1 MDAYI
6 PWYYTAI
13 GLSIITLG
21 FSYAL
26 GKALGVSGSWARLVT
41 RNNDRE
47 VRLAEASFVGNSQLF
62 EDALM
67 AATIREFGEKEVN
80 SFLNSR
86 QKKQSKNEVNKSN
99 EFFKKLPS
107 RVPWSAHFTFL
118 IFLVLGGIVGSM
130 ARGTF
135 SLQFDLG
142 EFHTQMFGGS
152 VLSIIVLLVGGLMVG
167 FGTQLGGGCTSGHG
181 LSGVSRLTPASLIA
195 TGCFF
200 GAAIMFSFVFKF
212 FIAGG
217 GL

>member
-6 PWYYTAI
+6 PWYYTAV
-13 GLSIITLG
+13 GLALVTLG

-47 VRLAEASFVGNSQLF
+47 VRLAEASFIGNPKLF

-67 AATIREFGEKEVN
+67 AATIREFGEQEV
-80 SFLNSR
+80 SDFLNSR
-86 QKKQSKNEVNKSN
+86 QKKQPKNEASQSN
-99 EFFKKLPS
+99 QVVKKMPS
-107 RVPWSAHFTFL
+107 RVPWSAHLTFL
-118 IFLVLGGIVGSM
+118 IFLALGGVLGSM
-130 ARGTF
+130 IRGTF

-142 EFHTQMFGGS
+142 DFHTQMFGGS
-152 VLSIIVLLVGGLMVG
+152 VLSLIVLLVGGLMVG

-200 GAAIMFSFVFKF
+200 GAAIIFSFAFKF
-212 FIAGG
+212 FVAGG
-217 GL
+217 GI

>member
-13 GLSIITLG
+13 GLAIVTLG

-26 GKALGVSGSWARLVT
+26 GKALGISGSWARLVT
-41 RNNDRE
+41 RNNDRD
-47 VRLAEASFVGNSQLF
+47 VRTAEASFVGNPQLF

-67 AATIREFGEKEVN
+67 SATIHEFGEKEVN
-80 SFLNSR
+80 DFLTSR
-86 QKKQSKNEVNKSN
+86 QKKQPTKQLEDATNNIKRM
-99 EFFKKLPS
+99 PS

-118 IFLVLGGIVGSM
+118 IFLILGGAAGSM
-130 ARGTF
+130 IRGTF

-152 VLSIIVLLVGGLMVG
+152 VLSLVVLLVGGLMVG

-181 LSGVSRLTPASLIA
+181 LSGVSRLTPASMIA

-200 GAAIMFSFVFKF
+200 GSAILFSLAFKYFVV
-212 FIAGG
+212 
-217 GL
+217 